1 MFYASDHQS
10 HHEISKVLNIVS
22 SKLLYIQF
30 NQKLLLNA
38 ISITSRMIV
47 FLGMVSV
54 IENG

>member
-1 MFYASDHQS
+1 
-10 HHEISKVLNIVS
+10 LNIVS